1 MTEGGIKRELA
12 EATGA
17 HYIWAKER
25 KLGHELGASI
35 GAVDIIV
42 EATGYSP
49 LAFDAMDMIGP
60 NGIVCLT
67 GVSGG
72 TRSLQVSA
80 DHLNLEMVLQNKV
93 VFGTVNA
100 NRRHFE
106 SGIVHLKEIEVRWP
120 GLLSRLITRR
130 VSMTGFT
137 EALERSPESVKSVVE
152 IA

>member
-1 MTEGGIKRELA
+1 
-12 EATGA
+12 
-17 HYIWAKER
+17 
-25 KLGHELGASI
+25 
-35 GAVDIIV
+35 
-42 EATGYSP
+42 
-49 LAFDAMDMIGP
+49 MDMIGP

-93 VFGTVNA
+93 VFGTANA

-137 EALERSPESVKSVVE
+137 EALERSPESVTSVVE